1 MQIEERK
8 KIGYYPGC
16 AITMGSSSEEYGTSV
31 LRVSEEIGPELE
43 EIHDWNCCGASSA
56 HATNHKLST
65 ALSIRNISLAE
76 QSGYKEILAPCPMCS
91 QRLIISQKDV
101 ADDEELKKDVEDAI
115 EMPCDGDVKIIN
127 YLELIKNYCMDEI
140 AEKKKKT
147 PKDLKIASYYGCLL
161 LRPPKVLKFD
171 DPENPTSMEEIV
183 EATGA
188 TSVDWE
194 LKTNCCGGGFTLSRT
209 DVVLKLTNDI
219 LECAA
224 DAGADAI
231 AVACP
236 MCHANLDMRQKKIGK
251 EYKRK
256 YDIPI
261 VYISELIGLA
271 LDLGPISLGLNK
283 HFIDTKSVVNAF
295 E

>member
-1 MQIEERK
+1 
-8 KIGYYPGC
+8 
-16 AITMGSSSEEYGTSV
+16 
-31 LRVSEEIGPELE
+31 
-43 EIHDWNCCGASSA
+43 
-56 HATNHKLST
+56 
-65 ALSIRNISLAE
+65 LSIRNISLAE

-140 AEKKKKT
+140 AEKKKKA

-295 E
+295 A

>member
-1 MQIEERK
+1 
-8 KIGYYPGC
+8 
-16 AITMGSSSEEYGTSV
+16 
-31 LRVSEEIGPELE
+31 
-43 EIHDWNCCGASSA
+43 
-56 HATNHKLST
+56 
-65 ALSIRNISLAE
+65 
-76 QSGYKEILAPCPMCS
+76 
-91 QRLIISQKDV
+91 
-101 ADDEELKKDVEDAI
+101 
-115 EMPCDGDVKIIN
+115 
-127 YLELIKNYCMDEI
+127 
-140 AEKKKKT
+140 
-147 PKDLKIASYYGCLL
+147 
-161 LRPPKVLKFD
+161 
-171 DPENPTSMEEIV
+171 MEEIV

>member
-101 ADDEELKKDVEDAI
+101 ADAI

-140 AEKKKKT
+140 AEKKKKA